1 MSCKIS
7 AKSRNINDLYLPLES
22 PKQMKVTL
30 NLPDS
35 LNLKLFDLS
44 LYVAAK
50 LFEDGIL
57 SSGQAA
63 EMVGV
68 SKRAFIEIMGKY
80 GVSVF
85 NESVDDLRR
94 DIGNA

>member
-1 MSCKIS
+1 MW
-7 AKSRNINDLYLPLES
+7 
-22 PKQMKVTL
+22 Q
-30 NLPDS
+30 
-35 LNLKLFDLS
+35 
-44 LYVAAK
+44 

-80 GVSVF
+80 GVSIF
-85 NESVDDLRR
+85 SESADDLRN

>member
-1 MSCKIS
+1 MTIIL
-7 AKSRNINDLYLPLES
+7 AKSGHINGLYLFIQS
-22 PKQMKVTL
+22 PTKMKVTL
-30 NLPDS
+30 NLPES
-35 LNLKLFDLS
+35 LDLKLFDLS
-44 LYVAAK
+44 MYVAAK

-68 SKRAFIEIMGKY
+68 SKRTFLEIMGKY
-80 GVSVF
+80 RVSIF
-85 NESVDDLRR
+85 SESADDLRK

>member
-1 MSCKIS
+1 
-7 AKSRNINDLYLPLES
+7 
-22 PKQMKVTL
+22 MKVTL
-30 NLPDS
+30 NLPES
-35 LNLKLFDLS
+35 LDLKLFDISMYL
-44 LYVAAK
+44 AAK

-63 EMVGV
+63 EMVGL

-80 GVSVF
+80 EVSIF
-85 NESVDDLRR
+85 SESADDLRK